1 MAYFS
6 FLLGI
11 RSQRANV
18 FEVGKSTAELPRRA
32 ESLWPLADIRLPA
45 TRGSAAGGPGRKFAT
60 LRARVGRRRNP
71 FAAVISLPRS
81 PTQLSRGLLAVI
93 SRNRPQVPA
102 QVPAQDPAVL
112 GRPIERRRA
121 GARETGG
128 ARGDLRWPPV
138 THGAR
143 LRGAFGFGGLIWKFL

>member
-18 FEVGKSTAELPRRA
+18 FEVGKSTAELPRCA

-60 LRARVGRRRNP
+60 LRARVGQRRNP
-71 FAAVISLPRS
+71 FAAVISRPRS
-81 PTQLSRGLLAVI
+81 PLLARKTAG
-93 SRNRPQVPA
+93 S
-102 QVPAQDPAVL
+102 
-112 GRPIERRRA
+112 RA
-121 GARETGG
+121 GPRSFG
-128 ARGDLRWPPV
+128 AAD
-138 THGAR
+138 
-143 LRGAFGFGGLIWKFL
+143 